1 MSRTFINQTGES
13 NKFWQIDQKDNSYIV
28 TWGKIGTEG
37 RSSEKTFQSRED
49 CNKEVE
55 KLIKEKLGKGYLEVS
70 GQDNIPTKT
79 TQEYERMDE
88 NVFWEI
94 ISSFNWKKTGDDDAV
109 LRPAVK
115 RLVSMTIDDIYK
127 FADILAEKLYMLD
140 GISYASNIG
149 EEGYKGE
156 DQHFSVDYFLYVRCC
171 VVANGKDYFDMVVS
185 NPGQMPKEM
194 DFEPLLYLPM
204 EAYNK
209 KTKTEDYD
217 YVTKYNYETFSNIGG
232 WKKID

>member
-1 MSRTFINQTGES
+1 MRRFINQTGDS
-13 NKFWQIDQKDNSYIV
+13 NKFWNIIQMDNSYTL

-37 RSSEKTFQSRED
+37 RTNEKTFASPED
-49 CNKEVE
+49 CSKEIE
-55 KLIKEKLGKGYLEVS
+55 KLIKEKLSKGYQEVLD
-70 GQDNIPTKT
+70 QDNIPTKP
-79 TQEYERMDE
+79 TQKYKPMDE
-88 NVFWEI
+88 NIFWEI
-94 ISSFNWKKTGDDDAV
+94 ISSFNWKKTGDDEAV

-115 RLVSMTIDDIYK
+115 RLASMTIEDIYK

-149 EEGYKGE
+149 EDSYKGE
-156 DQHFSVDYFLYVRCC
+156 DKHFSVDYFLYVRCC
-171 VVANGKDYFDMVVS
+171 VVANGKDYFDMAIS
-185 NPGQMPKEM
+185 NPDQMPKEM

-217 YVTKYNYETFSNIGG
+217 YITKFDYETFSNVDG